1 MKTKLT
7 NVRFSTIL
15 TTSIVFL
22 FTLQMSFSQG
32 RYKDYYSN
40 KFIVGLNVIDDS
52 FTKKHDAFNYDEE
65 WNIAAYPSYFGYNLV
80 LSEKISVEGIFTM
93 NKYNAKKLVDGV
105 LIPNERKYYAFD
117 VTAKYNLSDLFFNF
131 DKLSNFEPFVA
142 LGAGITSIEGQSRP
156 TINYG
161 FGTYIWFEKYESCCS
176 NSDGI
181 LNHLGVIFQTMGK
194 SSIDQKTYGNQIQHT
209 FGIVYRF

>member
-80 LSEKISVEGIFTM
+80 LSEKISVEGIFSPDCM
-93 NKYNAKKLVDGV
+93 
-105 LIPNERKYYAFD
+105 F
-117 VTAKYNLSDLFFNF
+117 
-131 DKLSNFEPFVA
+131 
-142 LGAGITSIEGQSRP
+142 
-156 TINYG
+156 
-161 FGTYIWFEKYESCCS
+161 
-176 NSDGI
+176 
-181 LNHLGVIFQTMGK
+181 
-194 SSIDQKTYGNQIQHT
+194 
-209 FGIVYRF
+209 